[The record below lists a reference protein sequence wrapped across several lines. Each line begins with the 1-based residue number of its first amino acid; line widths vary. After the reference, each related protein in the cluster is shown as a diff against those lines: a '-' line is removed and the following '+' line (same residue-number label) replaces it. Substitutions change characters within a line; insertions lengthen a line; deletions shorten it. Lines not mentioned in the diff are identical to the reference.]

1 MSSLTIRRIGVW
13 VVSLVLGV
21 LTAYLIITV
30 GFGILP
36 SLSLPPIITPV
47 QSVPVSIE
55 RFGIIY
61 FITTAGP
68 LALVYLIW
76 LDYFLGTKILPD

>member
-1 MSSLTIRRIGVW
+1 MSSLTIRRISVW
-13 VVSLVLGV
+13 VVSLVLGF

-36 SLSLPPIITPV
+36 SISFPPIITPV

-61 FITTAGP
+61 FITAAGP
-68 LALVYLIW
+68 LALIYLIW
-76 LDYFLGTKILPD
+76 LDYFAGTKILPD